1 MTGSFQPKGE
11 EREVRLLGGATIDG
25 APVAYVVVMAAVV
38 TALSFVPFSVVLA
51 AGGSFPLAQGVYA
64 LVGILLGPWAGALA
78 AGIGRLIAVFVAP
91 HTAGVGLPSVVFAMV
106 WAAAGGIRVEK
117 RGRNWLLALVVFV
130 AAYLFYVGR
139 ALTIDVTLP
148 LALQATAVSLLG
160 LLLWVLPTRAL
171 ARRWIADP
179 NLGRVAAGLF
189 LGCLM
194 VNANALTFAN
204 AWVYYTIG
212 WPAKV
217 WMALVP
223 VVPVEQFFRTVVGT
237 VIGVGVIA
245 GLRALGLKRPAK
257 AGY

>member
-1 MTGSFQPKGE
+1 MSDSFQPTGE

-38 TALSFVPFSVVLA
+38 TVLSFVPFSVVFA
-51 AGGSFPLAQGVYA
+51 AGGSFPLSQGVYA

-78 AGIGRLIAVFVAP
+78 AGVGRLIAIFAAP

-106 WAAAGGIRVEK
+106 WAAAGGILVERK
-117 RGRNWLLALVVFV
+117 GRNWLYAFVVFV

-148 LALQATAVSLLG
+148 LALETTAVNILG
-160 LLLWVLPTRAL
+160 LLLWVLPTRVL
-171 ARRWIADP
+171 ARRWIADA

-194 VNANALTFAN
+194 VNANAHTFAN

-212 WPAKV
+212 WPAKIWAV
-217 WMALVP
+217 LIP
-223 VVPVEQFFRTVVGT
+223 VIPVEQFFRTVVGT

-245 GLRALGLKRPAK
+245 GLRALGLKKPAK